1 MPHATYSVIPVTP
14 ETIPAAVAIW
24 NQVVEDG
31 VAFPQ
36 TQPLTLAEGAAFFA
50 EQTLTAVAVG
60 DDGDVLGMYILHPN
74 NIGRCGHIAN
84 ASYAVARHARG
95 RGVGEVL
102 VRDSLKQAKAAG
114 FSVMVFNAV
123 VASNHVALH
132 LYEKVGFTRL
142 GIVPGGFRLPDGT
155 YADIVP
161 QYIEL

>member
-1 MPHATYSVIPVTP
+1 MSIRIIPVTA
-14 ETIPAAVAIW
+14 ETSAAAVAIW

-36 TQPLTLAEGAAFFA
+36 TQPMTPEEGARFFE
-50 EQTLTAVAVG
+50 EQTLTAVAVDEG
-60 DDGDVLGMYILHPN
+60 NGAVLGMYILHPN

-84 ASYAVARHARG
+84 ASYAVERSARG
-95 RGVGEVL
+95 RGVGEAL
-102 VRDSLKQAKAAG
+102 VRDSLKQAKAHG
-114 FSVMVFNAV
+114 FTVMQFNAV
-123 VASNHVALH
+123 VATNTRALR

-142 GIVPGGFRLPDGT
+142 GVIPKGFRLPDGT